1 MSFFSF
7 IVFYCISTVLA
18 DEHDHTYQ
26 VINIMTWHD
35 RSITWIL
42 CFRTMTRLYYGW
54 TQLELIITETEDLCI
69 LHITI
74 LCWLEKL
81 TREHITIFNIWT
93 HKKFEII
100 SEGRRKLQL
109 GESIAFSY
117 EVIWKKSDTKFEVWT
132 AFFEAKLIKVD
143 LFYRIDLTSTLTQTF
158 SNIGSNGS
166 LFSTVS
172 WWWYCWWG

>member
-1 MSFFSF
+1 
-7 IVFYCISTVLA
+7 
-18 DEHDHTYQ
+18 
-26 VINIMTWHD
+26 MTEV
-35 RSITWIL
+35 L

-158 SNIGSNGS
+158 SNIRFMMVIFLVGLVTMILMRS
-166 LFSTVS
+166 LRKVYARYSEE
-172 WWWYCWWG
+172 GR

>member
-1 MSFFSF
+1 M
-7 IVFYCISTVLA
+7 TEVLLG
-18 DEHDHTYQ
+18 YY
-26 VINIMTWHD
+26 V
-35 RSITWIL
+35 

-74 LCWLEKL
+74 LCRLEKL
-81 TREHITIFNIWT
+81 TREYITIFNIWT

-132 AFFEAKLIKVD
+132 AFFEAKLIKLD

-158 SNIGSNGS
+158 SNIRSIGS

-172 WWWYCWWG
+172 WWSYSWWG

>member
-1 MSFFSF
+1 
-7 IVFYCISTVLA
+7 
-18 DEHDHTYQ
+18 
-26 VINIMTWHD
+26 MTEV
-35 RSITWIL
+35 L

-93 HKKFEII
+93 HKKFEIRYNGGLI
-100 SEGRRKLQL
+100 IDVNLTSEGRRKLQL

-158 SNIGSNGS
+158 SNIRFIGS
-166 LFSTVS
+166 LFSSVS
-172 WWWYCWWG
+172 WWSYFWWG